1 MKTCTA
7 TLAVLFVSV
16 LCYQVSSSPIS
27 VNLSGLCCLQYMT
40 EKLPSNRIVMYE
52 HTGSHCSQP
61 AIIFTTV
68 KGKKVCVHP
77 DEKWVQDIVNSQK
90 DKAGSG

>member
-1 MKTCTA
+1 MKTSTA

-40 EKLPSNRIVMYE
+40 GKLPSNRVVTYQ
-52 HTGSHCSQP
+52 HTGSHCPQP
-61 AIIFTTV
+61 AVIFTTV
-68 KGKKVCVHP
+68 RGRKVCVKP
-77 DEKWVQDIVNSQK
+77 DEKWVQDIVNSQE
-90 DKAGSG
+90 KAGSG

>member
-1 MKTCTA
+1 MKTCTSA
-7 TLAVLFVSV
+7 LAVLFVVV

-40 EKLPSNRIVMYE
+40 KELPSNRVVMYE

-61 AIIFTTV
+61 AVIFTTV
-68 KGKKVCVHP
+68 RRKQVCVKP
-77 DEKWVQDIVNSQK
+77 DEKWVQDIMNSQK
-90 DKAGSG
+90 NKAGSG